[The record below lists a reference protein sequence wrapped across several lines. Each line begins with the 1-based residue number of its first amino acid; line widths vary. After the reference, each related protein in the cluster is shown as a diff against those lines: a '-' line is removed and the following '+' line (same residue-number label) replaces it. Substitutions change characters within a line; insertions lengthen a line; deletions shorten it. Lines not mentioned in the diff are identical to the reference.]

1 MKLTVVILSVCAGA
15 IALAQST
22 PDANTLAKIR
32 TEGIERS
39 QVQPVFNYLT
49 IDIGPRLTASPAHK
63 RAAEWTRDRLASY
76 GLSNVH
82 LEPWKFGRG
91 WELQK
96 LTLEMIE
103 PRYLPL
109 IGYAD
114 GWSAATSG
122 EIVAAPVFVGGKS
135 PDEIASMAASAK
147 GAIVLSQPMMTNFVR
162 RDRPQPSDE

>member
-1 MKLTVVILSVCAGA
+1 MTRIAVILV
-15 IALAQST
+15 ALSTIVFAQSPSADPT
-22 PDANTLAKIR
+22 VNRIR
-32 TEGIERS
+32 TEGLEHS
-39 QVQPVFNYLT
+39 QAAAVFDYLT
-49 IDIGPRLTASPAHK
+49 INIGPRLTASPAHK

-114 GWSAATSG
+114 AWS
-122 EIVAAPVFVGGKS
+122 
-135 PDEIASMAASAK
+135 
-147 GAIVLSQPMMTNFVR
+147 
-162 RDRPQPSDE
+162 